1 MASAPRSETN
11 AAAQRRLS
19 NEMLTLGKTI
29 EKQEPGSPHKLELL
43 RQQASLSDDR
53 EQLRSGRR

>member
-1 MASAPRSETN
+1 MASAPRTETN
-11 AAAQRRLS
+11 AAAQRRLT
-19 NEMLTLGKTI
+19 NEMLSVGKNI
-29 EKQEPGSPHKLELL
+29 EKQGWGSPRKLELL

>member
-1 MASAPRSETN
+1 MAPTPRQETK

-19 NEMLTLGKTI
+19 EEMLRLGKTI
-29 EKQEPGSPHKLELL
+29 DREQVGTPERLEML

-53 EQLRSGRR
+53 EHLRSGRR

>member
-1 MASAPRSETN
+1 MASTPRNETK
-11 AAAQRRLS
+11 AAAQRRLT
-19 NEMLTLGKTI
+19 NEMLSLGQAI
-29 EKQEPGSPHKLELL
+29 EKQEQGSPARLELL